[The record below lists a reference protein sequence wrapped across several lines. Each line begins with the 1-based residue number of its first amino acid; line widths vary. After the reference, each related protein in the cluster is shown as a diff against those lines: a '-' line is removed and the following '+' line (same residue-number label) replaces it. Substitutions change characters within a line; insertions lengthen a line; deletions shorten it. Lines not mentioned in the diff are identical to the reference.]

1 MILNYIELE
10 IDTIELFP
18 SLIPLSW
25 VKDFF
30 LLHKIYQIVAQNL
43 QRIH

>member
-18 SLIPLSW
+18 SLIPLSK

-30 LLHKIYQIVAQNL
+30 N
-43 QRIH
+43 